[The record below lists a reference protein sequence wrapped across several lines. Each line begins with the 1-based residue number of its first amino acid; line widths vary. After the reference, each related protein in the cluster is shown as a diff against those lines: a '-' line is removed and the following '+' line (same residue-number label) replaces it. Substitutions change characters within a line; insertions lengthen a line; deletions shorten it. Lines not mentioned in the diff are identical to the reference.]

1 MSTIN
6 ASLNDS
12 IISAKAIQAFVA
24 ELSALRAFSTDFSD
38 ETAAKGA
45 SVQVPI
51 PANITA
57 GTTENAYETE
67 DTSALGVATVPLTSY
82 AKATVGITDKQ
93 FMNSSAAKLENF
105 AVQQAKAVARK
116 IIVDAWALILNA
128 TYSQKHIK
136 ALTSLTTADVRAMKV
151 VLDKADV
158 PRSDRSLIVNAD
170 AYDKIA
176 GDTTMTIA
184 NAMFYGGTEVIR
196 EGMIPRLLGM
206 DAIMSNIIPDNAE
219 NLIGFAVHPSAMAIA
234 IRTLAPQAPGEYL
247 ESRVIRDEQSGVGL
261 GYRRHYSTAKGTHF
275 CTFEAIYGAVAAVP
289 AGLVRLVT
297 AAAL

>member
-1 MSTIN
+1 MSTVN

-12 IISAKAIQAFVA
+12 IIAAKAIQAFNA
-24 ELSALRAFSTDFSD
+24 ELAPLRAFSTDFSD

-45 SVQVPI
+45 SVQVAI

-67 DTSALGVATVPLTSY
+67 DTASLGVATVPLSSY

-116 IIVDAWALILNA
+116 IITDALALVINA
-128 TYSQKHIK
+128 TYSQKVTK
-136 ALTSLTTADVRAMKV
+136 ALTSFTSADVRAMRV
-151 VLDKADV
+151 ILDKADV
-158 PRSDRSLIVNAD
+158 PVSDRSLILFPD
-170 AYDKIA
+170 QYDKLTA
-176 GDTTMTIA
+176 DTTLVIS
-184 NAMFYGGTEVIR
+184 NALAYGGTEVIR
-196 EGMIPRLLGM
+196 DGMIPRFLGF
-206 DAIMSNIIPDNAE
+206 DLYNLNILPTNSE
-219 NLIGFAVHPSAMAIA
+219 NLVGIAVHPSAMAIA
-234 IRTLAPQAPGEYL
+234 IRTLAPQAPSEYL
-247 ESRVIRDEQSGVGL
+247 ESRVVRDEQTGVGL

-289 AGLVRLVT
+289 AGLCRLVT
-297 AAAL
+297 A